1 MLYYL
6 WGENMKDFAE
16 KKLSYLMLLLSIA
29 FVIYGAYR
37 QEVDTV
43 LSKAI
48 RICLECVGIG

>member
-1 MLYYL
+1 
-6 WGENMKDFAE
+6 MKDFAE
-16 KKLSYLMLLLSIA
+16 KKLSYLMLFLSVASI
-29 FVIYGAYR
+29 IYGAYR

>member
-1 MLYYL
+1 
-6 WGENMKDFAE
+6 MKDFAE
-16 KKLSYLMLLLSIA
+16 KKLSYLMLFLSIT
-29 FVIYGAYR
+29 FVVYGAHR